1 MRRAAI
7 SVLTLCGVGWLCQD
21 TLAGLRVES
30 IKEKLAR
37 GQLNVNVEE
46 LFNEDDF
53 EDNDDEVDA
62 ELEAFRRRLQL

>member
-1 MRRAAI
+1 MW
-7 SVLTLCGVGWLCQD
+7 GWLRQD

-37 GQLNVNVEE
+37 GQLNVNVDE

>member
-1 MRRAAI
+1 MW
-7 SVLTLCGVGWLCQD
+7 GWLCQD

>member
-1 MRRAAI
+1 M
-7 SVLTLCGVGWLCQD
+7 
-21 TLAGLRVES
+21 AGLRVES

-37 GQLNVNVEE
+37 GQLNVNVDE